1 MEMRAMKPRF
11 AIRGLLAA
19 AIGGAMLGAV
29 AQPAAA
35 IEFTQHP
42 SDSPEV
48 NAILLKGRID
58 DGDTFELQVYIAN
71 LPKKPTLVV
80 YLDSPGGNL
89 REGMRLGRFFHQA
102 KIETVVEAKTRC
114 TSACAL
120 AFLGG
125 RDNVTGKLKRTK
137 STTGAV
143 GFHSFSREFDKDRS
157 YTAQDLAYVLQRT
170 QTEIFGVAEYLR
182 AIGSDPDVLRVM
194 LRAPANDMNFI
205 SNDDAIALGILV
217 WDEKRNKLIEPE
229 IVLNGLDRSRSGA
242 SATPTAATPS
252 PAATSPAPVVF
263 RVQAAS

>member
-1 MEMRAMKPRF
+1 MKPRF
-11 AIRGLLAA
+11 ALRGLLAA
-19 AIGGAMLGAV
+19 AIGGALLGAV
-29 AQPAAA
+29 AQPAQAL
-35 IEFTQHP
+35 ELSQHK
-42 SDSPEV
+42 SDSAEV
-48 NAILLKGRID
+48 NAILVKGRID
-58 DGDTFELQVYIAN
+58 DGDTFDLQVYIAN
-71 LPKKPTLVV
+71 LPKKPTIVV

-102 KIETVVEAKTRC
+102 KIETVVEGKTRC

-137 STTGAV
+137 SSTGAV
-143 GFHSFSREFDKDRS
+143 GFHSFSREFDKDRTYS
-157 YTAQDLAYVLQRT
+157 AQDLAYVLQRT

-229 IVLNGLDRSRSGA
+229 LVLNGFDRTRPGT
-242 SATPTAATPS
+242 SAAPTTSPA

-263 RVQAAS
+263 RVQADS